1 MRNPTPQ
8 QIHGRRWATLG
19 VLCLSLLVVVVD
31 NSIVN
36 VAVPSLVRQLHASTT
51 ALQWIVDAYTLATA
65 GLLLTMG
72 SLGDRI
78 GRHRTLAAGLVV
90 FGIGSALAAISES
103 AAQLIA
109 CRVLM
114 GIGAAAIMPATL
126 SILTN
131 VFTDASERA
140 KAIAMWSA
148 VAGLGVAIG
157 PSLGG
162 WLLEHFSWGSIFVV
176 NLPIVAVA
184 LTAGRLV
191 VPPSVNHHPSR
202 PDPIGAALSIAGLLA
217 VVYAIIEAPSNGW
230 VSGTTVGIGTV
241 GAMILAAW
249 VVWELRSSHPMIDL
263 HIFANARFSAASF
276 AVTMIFLSLFGWLF
290 LFTQQLQF
298 VLGFN
303 PLQAG
308 VRALPFALT
317 IGMVAQPAAK
327 LSARI
332 GTKVVVAS
340 GLALMGVGFGL
351 VSTSSVHTHYP
362 FLLAASV
369 IVAAGMGLAM
379 APATDSIMGSLPPA
393 QAGVGSA
400 VNDTT
405 RELGGALGVAVI
417 GSVSATLFSSHLHRL
432 LVHLP
437 APTAARAKVSVGAAV
452 TFGQHMAGPVGRQLV
467 DVARQ
472 SFITGADRAVLVAV
486 IAALLGALAAA
497 LFLPARAEVGLSAP
511 ATTATAGLSAPA
523 TTATAATATHPRV
536 LGGVASV
543 AGPGPWN
550 VTVGQVTSERR
561 VVKVPTSARATP

>member
-162 WLLEHFSWGSIFVV
+162 WLLEHFSW
-176 NLPIVAVA
+176 
-184 LTAGRLV
+184 T
-191 VPPSVNHHPSR
+191 
-202 PDPIGAALSIAGLLA
+202 
-217 VVYAIIEAPSNGW
+217 
-230 VSGTTVGIGTV
+230 
-241 GAMILAAW
+241 
-249 VVWELRSSHPMIDL
+249 RSS
-263 HIFANARFSAASF
+263 
-276 AVTMIFLSLFGWLF
+276 W
-290 LFTQQLQF
+290 
-298 VLGFN
+298 
-303 PLQAG
+303 
-308 VRALPFALT
+308 
-317 IGMVAQPAAK
+317 
-327 LSARI
+327 
-332 GTKVVVAS
+332 
-340 GLALMGVGFGL
+340 
-351 VSTSSVHTHYP
+351 
-362 FLLAASV
+362 
-369 IVAAGMGLAM
+369 
-379 APATDSIMGSLPPA
+379 
-393 QAGVGSA
+393 
-400 VNDTT
+400 
-405 RELGGALGVAVI
+405 
-417 GSVSATLFSSHLHRL
+417 
-432 LVHLP
+432 
-437 APTAARAKVSVGAAV
+437 
-452 TFGQHMAGPVGRQLV
+452 
-467 DVARQ
+467 
-472 SFITGADRAVLVAV
+472 
-486 IAALLGALAAA
+486 
-497 LFLPARAEVGLSAP
+497 
-511 ATTATAGLSAPA
+511 
-523 TTATAATATHPRV
+523 
-536 LGGVASV
+536 
-543 AGPGPWN
+543 
-550 VTVGQVTSERR
+550 
-561 VVKVPTSARATP
+561 